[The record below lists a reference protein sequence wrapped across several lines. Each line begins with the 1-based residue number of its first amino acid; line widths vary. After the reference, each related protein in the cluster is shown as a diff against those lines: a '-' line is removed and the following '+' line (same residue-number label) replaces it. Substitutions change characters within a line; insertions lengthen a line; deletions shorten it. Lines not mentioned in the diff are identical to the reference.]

1 MIFSTAANAD
11 WLASGFGFLA
21 FDFFFELDR
30 VAFFIVSI
38 LPPCAEFVN

>member
-1 MIFSTAANAD
+1 MIFSTTDNAD

-21 FDFFFELDR
+21 FDFFFAWDLR
-30 VAFFIVSI
+30 AFFMVSI